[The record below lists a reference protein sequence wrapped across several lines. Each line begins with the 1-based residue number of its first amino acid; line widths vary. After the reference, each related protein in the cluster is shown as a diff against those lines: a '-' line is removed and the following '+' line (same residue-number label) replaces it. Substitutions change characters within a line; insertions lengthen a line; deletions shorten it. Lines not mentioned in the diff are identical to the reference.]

1 VKLANKHNPF
11 SREGMSSEHLK
22 KMKGLKPT
30 GKQHSD
36 EDANN
41 FQIEVPHPSHAPIA
55 KKGIN
60 EEDVT

>member
-1 VKLANKHNPF
+1 
-11 SREGMSSEHLK
+11 MSSEHLK

-41 FQIEVPHPSHAPIA
+41 FQIELPHPSHAPIA